1 MRIAAHRSGNT
12 SVKQAG
18 GEEFSQIK
26 ERGEGGGGVL
36 VPHTTQT
43 AKQHATS
50 ANTTTTALQPIIP
63 EKQVGGEL
71 RSNKL
76 INLTKLD
83 TGGDLGT
90 SHNPSSTTRLANL
103 ATTTQQPST
112 ESQKLGIKQQ
122 IERYNKT

>member
-1 MRIAAHRSGNT
+1 MSQYNNNSTTTQYSR
-12 SVKQAG
+12 KQAG
-18 GEEFSQIK
+18 GKF
-26 ERGEGGGGVL
+26 
-36 VPHTTQT
+36 
-43 AKQHATS
+43 
-50 ANTTTTALQPIIP
+50 
-63 EKQVGGEL
+63 

-76 INLTKLD
+76 IKLTKLD